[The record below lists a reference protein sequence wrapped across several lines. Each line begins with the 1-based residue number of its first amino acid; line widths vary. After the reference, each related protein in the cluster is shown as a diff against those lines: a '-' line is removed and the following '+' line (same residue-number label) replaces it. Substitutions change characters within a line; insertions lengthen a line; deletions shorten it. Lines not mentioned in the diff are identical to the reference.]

1 MHNRAPVKRLTRK
14 ATVTTEAEAA
24 ELVDYYLRQEAF
36 AFDVESVGTH
46 RGTGALAQVTW
57 LSMATHGRVDVIPL
71 GHPHGELVKKAHTKR
86 EKYFDPNVLT
96 EVTKV
101 PKTQYRSVKIPA
113 KWTPAPQQLRH
124 SQWWEI
130 AEPLFMSTDIVTVCH
145 NSLYDLAAVAKYLPA
160 KPAPPYD
167 DTMFMARLID
177 ENSLMGLKSLTEKGN
192 RVPTTDPRHFPGYGH
207 KYDKENVGRAVETHP
222 FGKVARYAALDAQYT
237 WWLWQDLWPIL
248 TQSKDVESVYLMEM
262 DLYEYLLDMHLEGQ
276 PVNAEALGEISEV
289 FTRDLHEAEKAV
301 YAEAGKIFNL
311 NSPVQM
317 REVLFEDRDN
327 EPIKFSDK
335 TNEPSTDKEVLNE
348 LNDPLTDKILHFR
361 EFNKLV
367 SSYLGETTET
377 GEIEGG
383 LLRFIVNGRIHTDL
397 KPWGTVTGRFSSSD
411 PNLQNIPRRGEHAH
425 LMRKLFVA
433 PPGYNLIVADYSQIE
448 YRVLAHYSGDPTL
461 IEAFENG
468 YDPHAAVAAMLL
480 NKDIEDVTDSERDLG
495 KTFNFAQIY
504 GAGNENLA
512 NTLGVSV
519 NRIKQFRK
527 KYDSDFPLVGKFSRY
542 VVKKARSRKPTPYI
556 QTLGGRRRHLPAL
569 LWSDNELRSSAERQ
583 AVNSLI
589 QGSAADIIKFAMLD
603 VGDGLKAYPDWRM
616 LLTVHDELMLMAPE
630 EEAPDCAA
638 FLQETMEAVEAIN
651 VPLVAEAAYG
661 SNWNEAK

>member
-1 MHNRAPVKRLTRK
+1 MSNPAPKRRLTRT
-14 ATVTTEAEAA
+14 ATVTTEAEA
-24 ELVDYYLRQEAF
+24 EEMIDHYLQQEAF
-36 AFDVESVGTH
+36 AFDVESVGEH

-57 LSMATHGRVDVIPL
+57 VSMATHGRVDVIPL
-71 GHPHGELVKKAHTKR
+71 GHPHGELVKRAHTRR
-86 EKYFDPNVLT
+86 EKFFDPEVLT
-96 EVTKV
+96 PVTKQ
-101 PKTQYRSVKIPA
+101 PKTQYRSVKVPA
-113 KWTPAPQQLRH
+113 VWTPAPKQLRH
-124 SQWWEI
+124 SQFWEI
-130 AEPLFMSTDIVTVCH
+130 AEPLFMSEEVVKVCH
-145 NSLYDLAAVAKYLPA
+145 NSLYDLAAVTKYLPD
-160 KPAPPYD
+160 KPPPPYD

-177 ENSLMGLKSLTEKGN
+177 ENSRMGLKSLVEDGN
-192 RVPTTDPRHFPGYGH
+192 RVPTTDPRHFSGYGH
-207 KYDKENVGRAVETHP
+207 KYDKENVGRAVEKHP

-237 WWLWQDLWPIL
+237 WWLWQDLWPL
-248 TQSKDVESVYLMEM
+248 VTLHEEVEDVYLMEM
-262 DLYEYLLDMHLEGQ
+262 DLYEYLLDMHLDGQ
-276 PVNAEALGEISEV
+276 PVDAKALGEISEV
-289 FTRDLHEAEKAV
+289 FTRDLHDAEKAV

-311 NSPVQM
+311 NSPMQM

-327 EPIKFSDK
+327 EPVKMTDGGS
-335 TNEPSTDKEVLNE
+335 PSTDKEVLNE
-348 LNDPLTDKILHFR
+348 LNDPLTDKILEYR
-361 EFNKLV
+361 EFYKLV
-367 SSYLGETTET
+367 SSYLGETAAN
-377 GEIEGG
+377 GDIEGG
-383 LLRFIVNGRIHTDL
+383 LLRFIVNDRIHTDL

-433 PPGYNLIVADYSQIE
+433 PEGYHLIVADYSQIE

-461 IEAFENG
+461 MQAFEDG

-480 NKDIEDVTDSERDLG
+480 NKPIEEVTEAERDLG

-512 NTLGVSV
+512 NTLGVS
-519 NRIKQFRK
+519 IKQIKAFRK

-542 VVKKARSRKPTPYI
+542 VVHQARKRHPTPYI
-556 QTLGGRRRHLPAL
+556 TTLGGRRRHLPAL
-569 LWSDNELRSSAERQ
+569 NWSDDELRSAAERK

-638 FLQETMEAVEAIN
+638 FLQETMEAVDVID
-651 VPLVAEAAYG
+651 VPLVAEAAHG
-661 SNWNEAK
+661 PSWNDAK